1 MYQLAWTKPVYLQI
15 YTDIYPRY
23 FQIWWIA
30 PYYAGLLIGRLK
42 KVKFRGIFGGKFA
55 EKSTDFAGIFRANL
69 AENQS
74 VKKGRF
80 CGYFPGKLRQRSIGF
95 CADQTSV
102 FNVVLTESSF
112 ALSTTIRSRTEP
124 MAKPL
129 TSWLVPSFSLHNQ
142 RLVVSE
148 LQDVVCTFQW
158 RSFKINLQVYGK

>member
-1 MYQLAWTKPVYLQI
+1 MS
-15 YTDIYPRY
+15 Y
-23 FQIWWIA
+23 FAFIIKNVPNCINKASLPPNLYW
-30 PYYAGLLIGRLK
+30 LLSTIFSNLMDCTILCRASDRSRK
-42 KVKFRGIFGGKFA
+42 KVKFHWIFRGKFT
-55 EKSTDFAGIFRANL
+55 EKLTDFAGIFAANL

-102 FNVVLTESSF
+102 FNVFLTESSF

-129 TSWLVPSFSLHNQ
+129 TSWLVPSFSQHNL
-142 RLVVSE
+142 RLVISGRCLHILVS
-148 LQDVVCTFQW
+148 
-158 RSFKINLQVYGK
+158 R

>member
-1 MYQLAWTKPVYLQI
+1 MPNRINKASLPPNLY
-15 YTDIYPRY
+15 R
-23 FQIWWIA
+23 
-30 PYYAGLLIGRLK
+30 LLSTILSNLMDRTILCRASDRSLK
-42 KVKFRGIFGGKFA
+42 KVKFRGIFRGKFA
-55 EKSTDFAGIFRANL
+55 EKSTDFTGIFAANL

-74 VKKGRF
+74 VKTGRF

-102 FNVVLTESSF
+102 FDVFLTESSF

-129 TSWLVPSFSLHNQ
+129 TSWLVPSFSQRNQ

-148 LQDVVCTFQW
+148 LRDVLCTFQR

>member
-1 MYQLAWTKPVYLQI
+1 MLKQPHQFALCLSVLSKQANVLEQGSI
-15 YTDIYPRY
+15 LR
-23 FQIWWIA
+23 
-30 PYYAGLLIGRLK
+30 LIRSPMRLTL
-42 KVKFRGIFGGKFA
+42 GIFA
-55 EKSTDFAGIFRANL
+55 ANL

-95 CADQTSV
+95 CADQTSI
-102 FNVVLTESSF
+102 FNVFLTESSF

-129 TSWLVPSFSLHNQ
+129 TSWLVPSFSQHNQ

-148 LQDVVCTFQW
+148 LRDVVCTFQW